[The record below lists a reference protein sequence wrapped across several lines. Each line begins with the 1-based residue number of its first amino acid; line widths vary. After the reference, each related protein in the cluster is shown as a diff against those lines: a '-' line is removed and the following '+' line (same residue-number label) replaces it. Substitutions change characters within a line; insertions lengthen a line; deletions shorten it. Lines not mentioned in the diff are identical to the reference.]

1 MKTDKNLG
9 DRVQSLANCSLLKD
23 LPREGL
29 AKLAQVARCRD
40 LAADE
45 FLYRRG
51 DVQPILGVI
60 ASGSI
65 RISSLNE
72 EGREAVL
79 VILDAGSWFG
89 DSVFCPGQPRV
100 YDALA
105 HEQSR
110 VLDIPGDVFHQVLA
124 RHPEAYP
131 RMLRL
136 LSQRL
141 LSVMAI
147 VEEDALRDTLTRVG
161 RRLLFLARMH
171 SDEPGPR
178 RGPGRRVTLRLTRDQ
193 FASMMGM
200 TRQGVHSVLKKLAD
214 DGLISVGYGRLDI
227 PDIDRLQAYLQ
238 S

>member
-1 MKTDKNLG
+1 MGEKIRG
-9 DRVQSLANCSLLKD
+9 LATCSLLKG
-23 LPREGL
+23 LPGEGL
-29 AKLAQVARCRD
+29 AELAQVARPRN

-60 ASGSI
+60 VSGSI

-105 HEQSR
+105 HEQSL

-141 LSVMAI
+141 LAVMAI
-147 VEEDALRDTLTRVG
+147 VEEDSLRDTLTRVG

-171 SDEPGPR
+171 SDDRSHLEGN
-178 RGPGRRVTLRLTRDQ
+178 GRSVSLRLTRDQ

-200 TRQGVHSVLKKLAD
+200 TRQGVHGVLKKLAAE
-214 DGLISVGYGRLDI
+214 GLISVGYGRLDI
-227 PDIDRLQAYLQ
+227 PDVDRLQAYLQ
-238 S
+238 N